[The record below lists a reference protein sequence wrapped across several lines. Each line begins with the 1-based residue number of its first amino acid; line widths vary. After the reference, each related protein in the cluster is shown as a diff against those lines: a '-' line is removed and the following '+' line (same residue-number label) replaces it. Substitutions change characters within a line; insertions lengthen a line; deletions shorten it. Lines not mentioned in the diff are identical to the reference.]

1 MANWK
6 ITIKV
11 SDNVNVGGVGT
22 IHLEKGMYVEYSSK
36 DSFFGPLDSNDSRD
50 AVNQLFKSKY
60 GIDLKKYGQLTSVV
74 LDCKK
79 I

>member
-6 ITIKV
+6 LTVKV
-11 SDNVNVGGVGT
+11 T
-22 IHLEKGMYVEYSSK
+22 
-36 DSFFGPLDSNDSRD
+36 
-50 AVNQLFKSKY
+50 KSKY
-60 GIDLKKYGQLTSVV
+60 GIDLKKYGQLTSIV